1 MKLRIEECCRRLPV
15 RTRLVIVMSG
25 MGLIVLLLAGIA
37 FWQSSRAVVEQLTRD
52 RMQTIER
59 VIRKD
64 LVAALLDDRV
74 ESIARINRLLDSFED
89 VEQARVYDGE
99 GNVRFGYI
107 REGVSAAHPRLDPAR
122 VGGIDI
128 DGRSAIGWRRLTY
141 REQPFGYL
149 MVRFSLA
156 RQLAYLER
164 FRWLLFLLL
173 PALFLVSLLVA
184 VRLQRAF
191 SAPIEELANTFRRV
205 QDEGDYSIR
214 LGTRERNEIGT
225 LYEGFNAMLGMMSET
240 RDALAETGS
249 RLQAILSSIRDSI
262 LVTDCQGRIRYAN
275 PAALEFLDLDMSDLA
290 GRQVSEVLHLCT
302 GEGEDVTGRLL
313 SEVLEH
319 HRPVT
324 GNEEILFLEQGGR
337 QCPVSLSAALVVQEK
352 RPTGAVIVL
361 RDMHECW
368 SLARELSWQ
377 ARHDSLTGLINRAEF
392 ERRLDQALEN
402 VRPSS
407 PHVLLYL
414 DLDQFKV
421 VNDTCGHLAG
431 DDLLRQLASIL
442 DKKLRDED
450 LFARLGGDEFAV
462 LLQSCDLRTAWDIAE
477 RLRTAVSK
485 FRFVRD
491 RHTFNLAVSIGMVVI
506 DSPEMTRR
514 DVLAAADMA
523 CYAAKDSGRNRIHLY
538 QGDRPGSQ
546 RHYGE
551 VQWVSRI
558 LQALEQDRFELFM
571 QRIARTEAAE
581 DCGDALHF
589 EVLVRMRDTSGNL
602 IPPGSFLPAAERFGS
617 APGIDRWVLRHTLQ
631 RLSAWPR
638 ARLAMCAIN
647 LSGHTLADPGFLEY
661 VKETIGSFDV
671 PADRL
676 CFEITETVAVSD
688 LARAREFIEA
698 CREMGCRFALDDF
711 GSGMSSFG
719 YLKNLPVD
727 FLKIDG
733 MFVRDLVNDRIDEA
747 MVRSINEIG
756 HVMGMQT
763 IAEFVETP
771 ATREYLVRL
780 GVDWVQGHAIH
791 VPEPLPSEP
800 GGRVIPWPGRRPLV

>member
-15 RTRLVIVMSG
+15 RTRLVIVMTG
-25 MGLIVLLLAGIA
+25 MGLLVLLLAGVA
-37 FWQSSRAVVEQLTRD
+37 FWQSSQAVVEQLTRD
-52 RMQTIER
+52 RMETIER
-59 VIRKD
+59 AIRKD

-74 ESIARINRLLDSFED
+74 ENIARINRLLGSFED
-89 VEQARVYDGE
+89 VEQARVYDAE
-99 GNVRFGYI
+99 GRVRFGYV
-107 REGVSAAHPRLDPAR
+107 REGVSASTVQFDPAR
-122 VGGIDI
+122 VGEIDI
-128 DGRSAIGWRRLTY
+128 ERGSAIGWRRLTY
-141 REQPFGYL
+141 RERPFGYL
-149 MVRFSLA
+149 VIRFSLA

-173 PALFLVSLLVA
+173 PALFLISLLVA

-191 SAPIEELANTFRRV
+191 SAPIEELAGTFRRV

-214 LGTRERNEIGT
+214 LSTRERNEIGT

-249 RLQAILSSIRDSI
+249 RLQAILASIRDSI
-262 LVTDCQGRIRYAN
+262 LVTDCEGRIRYAN
-275 PAALEFLDLDMSDLA
+275 PAALEFLDRDLSELTD
-290 GRQVSEVLHLCT
+290 RQVKDVLHLRT

-319 HRPVT
+319 QRPVS
-324 GNEEILFLEQGGR
+324 GSEEILFLELDGR
-337 QCPVSLSAALVVQEK
+337 QCPVSLSAAPVVQED
-352 RPTGAVIVL
+352 RPTGAVLVL

-392 ERRLDQALEN
+392 ERQLDLALEN

-477 RLRTAVSK
+477 RLRSAVSK
-485 FRFVRD
+485 FRFVWD
-491 RHTFNLAVSIGMVVI
+491 RHTFDLAVSIGMVVI

-538 QGDRPGSQ
+538 QGSQADSQ

-558 LQALEQDRFELFM
+558 VQALEKDRFELFM
-571 QRIARTEAAE
+571 QRIARTVAADE
-581 DCGDALHF
+581 RDDALHF
-589 EVLVRMRDTSGNL
+589 EVLVRMRDESGNL

-617 APGIDRWVLRHTLQ
+617 APGIDRWVLWHVLE
-631 RLSAWPR
+631 RLASWPQDGF
-638 ARLAMCAIN
+638 AMCAIN
-647 LSGHTLADPGFLEY
+647 LSGHTVADPAFLEY
-661 VKETIGSFDV
+661 VKEAIGTFGV

-698 CREMGCRFALDDF
+698 CRDMGCRFALDDF

-771 ATREYLVRL
+771 MTRERLVRM

-791 VPEPLPSEP
+791 VPEPLPSRP
-800 GGRVIPWPGRRPLV
+800 GGRVILWPGRRPIP